1 VKSLPSTKSNK
12 TGKSLEEAPS
22 DQSAAKPIRRQRS
35 SASRAKSSRTTRR
48 GKSAETGEKLQPESV
63 AEPGSIWVGGL
74 DPTEVPLV
82 EEIVRVLGDDAL
94 RRLGLFRLPADFKL
108 SVCMPVYNECATI
121 REIVARVQNV
131 PIPKEIIL
139 VDDGS
144 TDGTR
149 EVLAEMIGQKD
160 LVIRFHDENRGKGA
174 ALRTAIA
181 ESTGDIVLVQDADLE
196 YDPREYP
203 QLVEPIVDGRAD
215 VVYGSRFIGHGARI
229 QSFRHRVINASLTL
243 LSNVTTNLN
252 LSDMETCYKVFRRD
266 LFADITIAQDRF
278 GVEPELTAKIARR
291 RCRVFEV
298 PISYAP
304 RGYAEGKKIGLR
316 DFFNAVWCTIR
327 YAIAD

>member
-1 VKSLPSTKSNK
+1 M
-12 TGKSLEEAPS
+12 
-22 DQSAAKPIRRQRS
+22 
-35 SASRAKSSRTTRR
+35 
-48 GKSAETGEKLQPESV
+48 
-63 AEPGSIWVGGL
+63 
-74 DPTEVPLV
+74 
-82 EEIVRVLGDDAL
+82 
-94 RRLGLFRLPADFKL
+94 FRLPAGFKL
-108 SVCMPVYNECATI
+108 SVCMPVYNEAQTI
-121 REIVARVQNV
+121 REIVARVRSV

-149 EVLAEMIGQKD
+149 EVLAEMIGQPD

-181 ESTGDIVLVQDADLE
+181 ESTGDVVLIQDADLE

-203 QLVEPIVDGRAD
+203 QLVEPILDGRAD
-215 VVYGSRFIGHGARI
+215 VVYGSRFIGSGSRI
-229 QSFRHRVINASLTL
+229 QSFRHRLINASLTL

-252 LSDMETCYKVFRRD
+252 LTDMETCYKVFRRD
-266 LFADITIAQDRF
+266 VLGDISIAQDRF

-291 RCRVFEV
+291 RCRIYEV

>member
-1 VKSLPSTKSNK
+1 MR
-12 TGKSLEEAPS
+12 GA
-22 DQSAAKPIRRQRS
+22 DQ
-35 SASRAKSSRTTRR
+35 
-48 GKSAETGEKLQPESV
+48 ETSES
-63 AEPGSIWVGGL
+63 GSIWVGGL
-74 DPTEVPLV
+74 DTSELPLV

-108 SVCMPVYNECATI
+108 SVCMPVYNERQTI
-121 REIVARVQNV
+121 REIVTRVRQV

-149 EVLAEMIGQKD
+149 EVLAEMMGEPD

-181 ESTGDIVLVQDADLE
+181 ESTGSIVLIQDADLE

-215 VVYGSRFIGHGARI
+215 VVYGSRFIGHGNRI
-229 QSFRHRVINASLTL
+229 QSFRHRLINASLTL

-266 LFADITIAQDRF
+266 VLGDITIAQDRF

>member
-1 VKSLPSTKSNK
+1 MKSLPSTKLKKS
-12 TGKSLEEAPS
+12 GKPRDEVSS
-22 DQSAAKPIRRQRS
+22 DHSAAQPPRRQKS
-35 SASRAKSSRTTRR
+35 PASRAKTSRTTRR
-48 GKSAETGEKLQPESV
+48 SKSAEASVKVQPELPT
-63 AEPGSIWVGGL
+63 EPGCLWVGGL

-94 RRLGLFRLPADFKL
+94 RRLGLFRLPAGFKL
-108 SVCMPVYNECATI
+108 SVCMPVYNERATI

-149 EVLAEMIGQKD
+149 EVLAEMVGQKD

-215 VVYGSRFIGHGARI
+215 VVYGSRFIGNGARI

-243 LSNVTTNLN
+243 LSNIATNLN

-266 LFADITIAQDRF
+266 VFADITIAQDRF

-291 RCRVFEV
+291 SYRVFEV